1 MTLRPV
7 AGLLLASVATLAL
20 AASPPAAAPPT
31 ATPPPT
37 VTAKQIVLW
46 DELQAKIGE
55 VERKLDGVLGVA
67 ILDLGTGQEIL
78 VNGDEVFP
86 QASTIKIAL
95 LAELYHEADQSAHG
109 VPNKA
114 KLTDPYTVRAED
126 VVADSDILGG
136 LTPGVTELTNR
147 DLATMVVAVSDNGA
161 TNVLIDRIGMANVE
175 GLMKSLGLT
184 HTQLRRKMMDL
195 KAASEGRENVS
206 TPREMLTLL
215 ERLYRGKVVPEPL
228 LTDFWTVL
236 ATHKSSFLPRDL
248 PEGTRIANKPGE
260 LEGVRNDAGVV
271 FLRNR
276 PYVIVVMTTFLANER
291 AGEDAIAQISSAA
304 FSVFDRLDRASELG
318 RVISPSN
325 GGPH

>member
-1 MTLRPV
+1 MMTRLA
-7 AGLLLASVATLAL
+7 AGLLLASSTTLAL
-20 AASPPAAAPPT
+20 AANPPAPAPGAA
-31 ATPPPT
+31 APPPT
-37 VTAKQIVLW
+37 VTAKQIILW
-46 DELQAKIGE
+46 DELQSKIAD
-55 VERKLDGVLGVA
+55 VERKLEGVLGVA

-109 VPNKA
+109 IPNKA
-114 KLTDPYTVRAED
+114 RLTDTYTVRAED
-126 VVADSDILGG
+126 VVQDSDILGG
-136 LTPGVTELTNR
+136 LTPGVTTITNR

-161 TNVLIDRIGMANVE
+161 TNVLIDRIGMPNVD
-175 GLMKSLGLT
+175 GLMKSLGLP
-184 HTQLRRKMMDL
+184 HTQLKRKMMDL

-215 ERLYRGKVVPEPL
+215 ERMYRGKIVAEPL
-228 LTDFWTVL
+228 LTDFWTML

-248 PEGTRIANKPGE
+248 PEGIRIANKPGE

-271 FLRNR
+271 FLKNR
-276 PYVIVVMTTFLANER
+276 PYIIVVMTTFLANER
-291 AGEDAIAQISSAA
+291 SGEDAIASISSAA